1 MGTMNRNWMAGVLAG
16 VLCAAGCGQQTE
28 EIVVIEKRVEAPA
41 MMVLSGEAALQEV
54 ADFVALGNRDSGTPG
69 AEKAANY
76 LKDRLQAIGV
86 EAEIQSFEDA
96 SPLGDAVTFRNV
108 LGRIPGTGDQIVL
121 LGSHMDTKVGIENFE
136 GANDSGSS
144 TGLLLE
150 LAKQLQADA
159 PHPMEIRFAFFDGEE
174 CREQYAP
181 NDGFHG
187 SEHLAETM
195 AADGSLERIQAM
207 ILLDMVGDRDL
218 TLTVPRN
225 TDPGLGALLF
235 TSARTEGVR
244 RYFRLSPFTIGDDHE
259 AFLKRGVPAID
270 LIDFQFGSAPG
281 LNDYWHT
288 SADSMDKLSAD
299 SLEIVGRTVLRMV
312 DELGRDNT
320 GKNIQ

>member
-1 MGTMNRNWMAGVLAG
+1 MTAVCMT
-16 VLCAAGCGQQTE
+16 GCGRQAETPVIVE
-28 EIVVIEKRVEAPA
+28 EVMASVPEAMVV
-41 MMVLSGEAALQEV
+41 SGEAALKEV
-54 ADFVALGNRDSGTPG
+54 ADFVALGNRDSGAPG

-96 SPLGDAVTFRNV
+96 SPLGEAVTFRNV
-108 LGRIPGTGDQIVL
+108 LGRIPGTSDRIVL
-121 LGSHMDTKVGIENFE
+121 LGSHYDTKVGIEPFE

-150 LAKQLQADA
+150 LAKELLATA
-159 PHPMEIRFAFFDGEE
+159 PHPAEIRFAFFDGEE
-174 CREQYAP
+174 CREHYAP

-187 SEHLAETM
+187 SEYLAETM

-207 ILLDMVGDRDL
+207 ILMDMVGDRDL
-218 TLTVPRN
+218 TMTVPRN
-225 TDPGLGALLF
+225 GDPDLGVLLF
-235 TSARTEGVR
+235 ASARTEGVR
-244 RYFRLSPFTIGDDHE
+244 KYFRLFPFTVGDDHE

-270 LIDFQFGSAPG
+270 LIDFHFGSAPG

-288 SADSMDKLSAD
+288 PEDSMDKLSAD
-299 SLEIVGRTVLRMV
+299 SLRIVGRVVLRMV
-312 DELGRDNT
+312 DELGRT